1 MKATRLGTG
10 SSTASV
16 VRLVIGGLISSLFA
30 AACGGATPAAKPV
43 SVDSNRGLVS
53 SAKGV
58 GDSRCDVEGRSDRVR
73 VLSQALGAEQGS
85 IQRVYAT
92 GAVQED
98 GRRVVRC
105 REVDTNLDGV
115 KDLVRT
121 FTDDGDPLMEQ
132 ADSNYDGKVDTWVTF
147 ARGKVAHL
155 EMDKNADGR
164 PDEYRVYS
172 QGVLSKVQRDSNHDG
187 RLDTWEVYEQGRLNR
202 IGTDRNGDEKVD
214 RWYRDA
220 ELVHRE
226 QAEAEAEKSASE
238 APPAAEAEE

>member
-1 MKATRLGTG
+1 MSCSMSASCFGRTRVLLMLVCALGVQG
-10 SSTASV
+10 CGAST
-16 VRLVIGGLISSLFA
+16 
-30 AACGGATPAAKPV
+30 TPPSKPV
-43 SVDSNRGLVS
+43 AVDNQKGLVR
-53 SAKGV
+53 SATGV
-58 GDSRCDVEGRSDRVR
+58 GDSRCEVDGRSDRVR

-121 FTDDGDPLMEQ
+121 FTDDGNPLMEQ
-132 ADSNYDGKVDTWVTF
+132 ADSDYDGKVDTWVTF

-155 EMDKNADGR
+155 EVDKNADGR

-220 ELVHRE
+220 ELVRRE
-226 QAEAEAEKSASE
+226 QAEAEAEQAATEASQ
-238 APPAAEAEE
+238 ASAAEQ

>member
-1 MKATRLGTG
+1 MSNPQPPGPSRAMARL
-10 SSTASV
+10 
-16 VRLVIGGLISSLFA
+16 A
-30 AACGGATPAAKPV
+30 AALFWSVGLASCSGATPAPKPV
-43 SVDSNRGLVS
+43 TVDSEKGLTK

-58 GDSRCDVEGRSDRVR
+58 GDSRCEVDGRSDRVR

-105 REVDTNLDGV
+105 READTNLDGV

-121 FTDDGDPLMEQ
+121 YTDAGEPLLEQ
-132 ADSNYDGKVDTWVTF
+132 ADSDYDGKVDTWVTF

-172 QGVLSKVQRDSNHDG
+172 QGVLTKVQRDSNHDG

-220 ELVHRE
+220 ELVRRE
-226 QAEAEAEKSASE
+226 QAEAEAEQTAAE
-238 APPAAEAEE
+238 APPPADAEQ

>member
-1 MKATRLGTG
+1 MRGEMLGTFVRWG
-10 SSTASV
+10 V
-16 VRLVIGGLISSLFA
+16 VCAFGLYSSLVVWG
-30 AACGGATPAAKPV
+30 CGGATPNPKPV
-43 SVDSNRGLVS
+43 AVDRERGLVK
-53 SAKGV
+53 AATGV
-58 GDSRCDVEGRSDRVR
+58 GDSRCEVEGRSDRVR

-121 FTDDGDPLMEQ
+121 FTDDGEPLMEQ

-155 EMDKNADGR
+155 EVDKNGDGR

-172 QGVLSKVQRDSNHDG
+172 QGVLTKVQRDSDHDG

-220 ELVHRE
+220 ELVRRE
-226 QAEAEAEKSASE
+226 QAEAEAEQTATQ
-238 APPAAEAEE
+238 APPADDAAD

>member
-1 MKATRLGTG
+1 MTVTKSHSALRILAALVVASSAAT
-10 SSTASV
+10 V
-16 VRLVIGGLISSLFA
+16 
-30 AACGGATPAAKPV
+30 ACGGSTPGPKPV
-43 SVDSNRGLVS
+43 TVDNRKGLVS
-53 SAKGV
+53 SANGV
-58 GDSRCDVEGRSDRVR
+58 GDSRCEVDGRSDRVR

-121 FTDDGDPLMEQ
+121 FTDDGDPLLEQ

-155 EMDKNADGR
+155 ETDKNGDGR

-172 QGVLSKVQRDSNHDG
+172 QGVLTKVQRDSNHDG

-220 ELVHRE
+220 ELVRRE
-226 QAEAEAEKSASE
+226 QAEAEAEQTASE
-238 APPAAEAEE
+238 ATPPGDIAE

>member
-1 MKATRLGTG
+1 MSRARWWSSGAVGLGLALT
-10 SSTASV
+10 
-16 VRLVIGGLISSLFA
+16 L
-30 AACGGATPAAKPV
+30 AACGGSTPAPKAVP
-43 SVDSNRGLVS
+43 VDSQKGLVK

-73 VLSQALGAEQGS
+73 VLSQSLGAEQGS

-105 REVDTNLDGV
+105 REVDSNLDGI

-121 FTDDGDPLMEQ
+121 YTDDGEPLLEQ

-155 EMDKNADGR
+155 EVDKNGDGR
-164 PDEYRVYS
+164 PDEFRVYS
-172 QGVLSKVQRDSNHDG
+172 QGVMTKVQRDSNYDG
-187 RLDTWEVYEQGRLNR
+187 RLDTWEVYEHGRLNR
-202 IGTDRNGDEKVD
+202 IGTDRTGDEKVD

-220 ELVHRE
+220 ELMRRE
-226 QAEAEAEKSASE
+226 QAEAEAEN
-238 APPAAEAEE
+238 AAEAAKAKADAEE

>member
-1 MKATRLGTG
+1 MSCIDVRASKAGLF
-10 SSTASV
+10 SAIA
-16 VRLVIGGLISSLFA
+16 LVCSLSF
-30 AACGGATPAAKPV
+30 AACGSGATPPPKPV
-43 SVDSNRGLVS
+43 TVDSKKGLVS

-58 GDSRCDVEGRSDRVR
+58 GDSRCEVDGRSDRVR
-73 VLSQALGAEQGS
+73 VLSQALGAGQGS

-121 FTDDGDPLMEQ
+121 FTDEGEPLLEQ

-155 EMDKNADGR
+155 EVDKNGDGK

-172 QGVLSKVQRDSNHDG
+172 QGVLTKVQRDSNHDG

-220 ELVHRE
+220 ELVRRE
-226 QAEAEAEKSASE
+226 QAEAEAEEAASRGTN
-238 APPAAEAEE
+238 EEGADE